1 MRENKQTKLSSIV
14 KSLPGWR
21 PHKTDQSRGLQY
33 NNNKKQQSQQS
44 IFVVAFNT

>member
-33 NNNKKQQSQQS
+33 NNNKKTTESAKPAHES
-44 IFVVAFNT
+44 YL